1 MHPTVA
7 FSPKLALDFLAAS
20 GAPPDP
26 ILLLRRNSV
35 QEIGVDGEIEDV
47 EAVVKT
53 RVSQHNARPRQR
65 TQQDQLCF
73 GSQPQLQGC

>member
-20 GAPPDP
+20 GAPPDQ
-26 ILLLRRNSV
+26 ILLLRCNSA
-35 QEIGVDGEIEDV
+35 EKIGVDGEIEDV

-53 RVSQHNARPRQR
+53 RASQHSVRPRQR
-65 TQQDQLCF
+65 TQQDQLCIR
-73 GSQPQLQGC
+73 SQPQLQSC